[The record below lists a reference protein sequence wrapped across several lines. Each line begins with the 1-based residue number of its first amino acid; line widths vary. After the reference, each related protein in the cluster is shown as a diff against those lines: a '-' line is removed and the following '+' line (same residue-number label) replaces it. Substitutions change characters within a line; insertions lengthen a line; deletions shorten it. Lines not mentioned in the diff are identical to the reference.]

1 MKKRLK
7 ITKQEQ
13 PRYVVIHIKLKMQHD
28 HHMKKLAILYFE
40 GKATDEE
47 ELRLLEFIKESAR
60 NKAEFAEWEE
70 EWTHSHTPDARTEAA
85 WEELK
90 EKMRRKREEQ
100 DRTEG

>member
-1 MKKRLK
+1 
-7 ITKQEQ
+7 
-13 PRYVVIHIKLKMQHD
+13 MQYD

-70 EWTHSHTPDARTEAA
+70 
-85 WEELK
+85 LK

>member
-1 MKKRLK
+1 
-7 ITKQEQ
+7 
-13 PRYVVIHIKLKMQHD
+13 
-28 HHMKKLAILYFE
+28 MKKLAILYFD

-47 ELRLLEFIKESAR
+47 ELRLLEFIKELLEFIKESAR

>member
-1 MKKRLK
+1 
-7 ITKQEQ
+7 
-13 PRYVVIHIKLKMQHD
+13 MQHD

-40 GKATDEE
+40 GKATDED

-70 EWTHSHTPDARTEAA
+70 EWTHSHTPDPRTEAA

>member
-1 MKKRLK
+1 
-7 ITKQEQ
+7 
-13 PRYVVIHIKLKMQHD
+13 MQYD

-70 EWTHSHTPDARTEAA
+70 EWTHSHTPDARRADRGCVGGAEGKD
-85 WEELK
+85 EEK
-90 EKMRRKREEQ
+90 ARRAGQ
-100 DRTEG
+100 DRRITADRMP

>member
-1 MKKRLK
+1 
-7 ITKQEQ
+7 
-13 PRYVVIHIKLKMQHD
+13 MQHD

-70 EWTHSHTPDARTEAA
+70 EWTHSIRTRPTRGQR
-85 WEELK
+85 L
-90 EKMRRKREEQ
+90 RGRS
-100 DRTEG
+100 